1 MNFGD
6 IFGNKRN
13 GDGSSR
19 LIKIPFKPVNFSSSL
34 TSAQS
39 SITCDNINCVKNIIF
54 GNNKNGELIQFV
66 CANCPKE
73 NAAHYCS
80 VDCQKS
86 SWNKHKRSCG
96 KLTNPNIKWALNYCR
111 GDDDFND
118 TDGKNDSDGKFS
130 NDVASIR
137 LCISR
142 FQGSIFYDQ
151 VPLSFTDRLL
161 FDNLEKDSCVK
172 EHDAKLQKL
181 EANGKIDTIIFI
193 LQHAWMHTRH
203 DKKGSKGM
211 ATVFEVKLSQ
221 KEVKPEGAISLLN
234 IKSLQ
239 SISSYLLKYMFDNED
254 RIESTSYIMLS
265 DFSLKKGIH
274 YPPGMANRMGL
285 KLDEDGKIIDLGIY
299 ERGVM
304 FMGPPCLRYETIEP
318 FGIGEM
324 TLDDISHKEIR
335 IFSSGKLPN
344 GVVICS
350 VFFKA

>member
-1 MNFGD
+1 MNVRETIVNEKD
-6 IFGNKRN
+6 LSDDKVT
-13 GDGSSR
+13 SSSSSSSS
-19 LIKIPFKPVNFSSSL
+19 PHSSSL
-34 TSAQS
+34 TSAKS

-54 GNNKNGELIQFV
+54 GNNKNGDEIQFV
-66 CANCPKE
+66 CSNCPKE

-80 VDCQKS
+80 IECQRS
-86 SWNKHKRSCG
+86 SWKKHKKWCG
-96 KLTNPNIKWALNYCR
+96 KLTNPDI
-111 GDDDFND
+111 ND
-118 TDGKNDSDGKFS
+118 TDGKFS
-130 NDVASIR
+130 NDVVSIR

-142 FQGSIFYDQ
+142 CQGSIFYDQ
-151 VPLSFTDRLL
+151 VSSINDCLVFN
-161 FDNLEKDSCVK
+161 NLEKDSK
-172 EHDAKLQKL
+172 EYDRKLQKL
-181 EANGKIDTIIFI
+181 EEKNGEIDTIIFM
-193 LQHAWMHTRH
+193 LQHAWVHTVY
-203 DKKGSKGM
+203 DKTGSRGM
-211 ATVFEVKLSQ
+211 ATVFEVKLRQ
-221 KEVKPEGAISLLN
+221 KEVKPKGAISLLN

-265 DFSLKKGIH
+265 DLMLKKGIH

-299 ERGVM
+299 ESVM
-304 FMGPPCLRYETIEP
+304 FMGPTYLRFETNEP

-350 VFFKA
+350 VLFKA